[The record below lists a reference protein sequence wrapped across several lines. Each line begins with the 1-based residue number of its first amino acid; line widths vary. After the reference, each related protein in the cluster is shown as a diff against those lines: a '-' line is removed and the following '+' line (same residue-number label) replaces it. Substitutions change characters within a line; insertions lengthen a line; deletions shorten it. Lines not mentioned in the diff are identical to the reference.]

1 MSLKGEWL
9 EWHFLEQKM
18 TRKRRSF
25 GSGFKA
31 KVAVEAVRG
40 LRTLSQLALD
50 HKVHPNQV
58 MLWKRQ
64 LLDGAEQ
71 LFEGGTKK
79 SAKSDEPEVSEL
91 FEQIGRLKV
100 EVEWLKKKTSEQ

>member
-40 LRTLSQLALD
+40 LRTLSQ
-50 HKVHPNQV
+50 Q
-58 MLWKRQ
+58 
-64 LLDGAEQ
+64 G
-71 LFEGGTKK
+71 
-79 SAKSDEPEVSEL
+79 
-91 FEQIGRLKV
+91 
-100 EVEWLKKKTSEQ
+100 

>member
-31 KVAVEAVRG
+31 KVAVEEIIPI
-40 LRTLSQLALD
+40 LRERERCKELD
-50 HKVHPNQV
+50 
-58 MLWKRQ
+58 R
-64 LLDGAEQ
+64 A
-71 LFEGGTKK
+71 
-79 SAKSDEPEVSEL
+79 SAA
-91 FEQIGRLKV
+91 RRRA
-100 EVEWLKKKTSEQ
+100 KKKIQ